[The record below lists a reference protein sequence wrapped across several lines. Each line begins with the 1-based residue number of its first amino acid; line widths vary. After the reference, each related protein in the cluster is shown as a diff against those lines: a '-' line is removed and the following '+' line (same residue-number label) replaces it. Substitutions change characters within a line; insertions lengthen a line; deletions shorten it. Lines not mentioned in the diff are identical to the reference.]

1 MGAGTA
7 PGPAGGGEERRHTQ
21 RMPILGYLRGEVM
34 VFQPMGITEMGRG
47 GVQVETTFPLHLD
60 SLHDLRLELGH
71 HTLVVKGRVT
81 HCSIIDV
88 DQELVRYRSG
98 IQFVDAPEH
107 VTSVIAAFLDRV
119 AGDRRGV

>member
-1 MGAGTA
+1 MGAGAA
-7 PGPAGGGEERRHTQ
+7 PGPGSGEDRRESQ
-21 RMPILGYLRGEVM
+21 RLLILGDLRGEIM
-34 VFQPMGITEMGRG
+34 VFQPMGITEMAAG

-98 IQFVDAPEH
+98 IQFVDAPERA
-107 VTSVIAAFLDRV
+107 TSIIVAFLDRV
-119 AGDRRGV
+119 ADGRRGA

>member
-1 MGAGTA
+1 MGTGTA
-7 PGPAGGGEERRHTQ
+7 PGPVGDGEDRRESQ
-21 RMPILGYLRGEVM
+21 RVPILGDLRGEVM

-47 GVQVETTFPLHLD
+47 GVQVETTFPLHFD
-60 SLHDLRLELGH
+60 SLHDLRLELGN

-98 IQFVDAPEH
+98 IQFVNAPER
-107 VTSVIAAFLDRV
+107 VTSVIVAFLERV
-119 AGDRRGV
+119 AGDRRGA

>member
-1 MGAGTA
+1 
-7 PGPAGGGEERRHTQ
+7 
-21 RMPILGYLRGEVM
+21 M

-60 SLHDLRLELGH
+60 SLHDLRLELGQ

-81 HCSIIDV
+81 HCTIIDV

-98 IQFVDAPEH
+98 IQFVDTPERA
-107 VTSVIAAFLDRV
+107 TSIIVEFLERV
-119 AGDRRGV
+119 ADGRRGV